1 MAACVLD
8 RNRNV
13 MSEIREQFESQGYY
27 VLEGFLT
34 QEELDTCEREIER
47 LHRLGAE
54 YKASG
59 DERGK
64 PFQLE
69 PYAKEAEQD
78 GLPVLRKIEQT
89 REYSDVFK
97 DLAQHPKLISVV
109 RQLLGD
115 DLLLF
120 RSTLMLKPAHHGS
133 AHSYH
138 QDSAYWPMR
147 PPSLVTVSIALT
159 ESMPEN
165 GCIKVIPKS
174 HEWGMQEWGLIAQDT
189 EDAISHRKDLD
200 TSQAIEVPL
209 KAGSALMFH
218 SLVVHGSGPN
228 KSANPRHTA
237 LYAYFPPS
245 VQYISKNVGDE
256 RAFPVVSGLD
266 GAESLTLKAELVS

>member
-1 MAACVLD
+1 
-8 RNRNV
+8 
-13 MSEIREQFESQGYY
+13 MSDIQNHFEEHGYY
-27 VLEGFLT
+27 VLEDFLT
-34 QEELDTCEREIER
+34 DAELDACEAEIER

-54 YKASG
+54 FKASG
-59 DERGK
+59 DDRGK
-64 PFQLE
+64 SFQLE
-69 PYAKEAEQD
+69 PYAKTHEQD

-89 REYSDVFK
+89 RDYSDVFK
-97 DLAQHPKLISVV
+97 DLAKHPKLISVV
-109 RQLLGD
+109 RELLGD

-120 RSTLMLKPAHHGS
+120 RSTLMLKPANHGS

-159 ESMPEN
+159 ESTPEN

-189 EDAISHRKDLD
+189 DDATTQRDDVD
-200 TSQAIEVPL
+200 TSQAIDVPL

-228 KSANPRHTA
+228 RSPNPRHTA
-237 LYAYFPPS
+237 LYAYFPPT
-245 VQYISKNVGDE
+245 VRYVGKSASDE
-256 RAFPVVSGLD
+256 RTFPVVSGLE
-266 GAESLTLKAELVS
+266 GAETVTLKAEPVA